1 MPFATRREERERFL
15 FEAEEKTAAFHMA
28 FHQRLGQGSQ
38 LQPLDPSIFRHI
50 FPIERWAYPKIAVR
64 QTPFCKDLASEFIA
78 LQTSSEAP
86 KFKCRLT
93 FMGAT
98 TMFERELPTKLFYR
112 SPMGGTLRLTVTIT
126 TTADCVDLD
135 VQLYRYSAT
144 QVIEEH
150 SLVKTS
156 IRHEASFRFHDLGV
170 DVWAL

>member
-28 FHQRLGQGSQ
+28 FHPRLGQHSQ

-50 FPIERWAYPKIAVR
+50 FPRWAYPKIAVR

-78 LQTSSEAP
+78 LQTSSEAS

-98 TMFERELPTKLFYR
+98 TMFERELPSKLFYR

>member
-15 FEAEEKTAAFHMA
+15 FETEEKTAAFHMA
-28 FHQRLGQGSQ
+28 FHPRLGQGSQ

-50 FPIERWAYPKIAVR
+50 FPRWAYPKIAVR

-98 TMFERELPTKLFYR
+98 IMFEFHQAVLPIADGRHASLDGHDHNHRRLCR
-112 SPMGGTLRLTVTIT
+112 SRRSTL
-126 TTADCVDLD
+126 
-135 VQLYRYSAT
+135 
-144 QVIEEH
+144 QV
-150 SLVKTS
+150 
-156 IRHEASFRFHDLGV
+156 
-170 DVWAL
+170 